1 LAEIEASR
9 PTSIAIVRQR
19 TVIFRNANVFYRLGG
34 ERLSVTDDGQ
44 RNEEGRR
51 YRSLFEEYRAILRKP
66 RTPTGDNGVFQQ

>member
-19 TVIFRNANVFYRLGG
+19 TAIFRTANVFYKLGG

-44 RNEEGRR
+44 RNEEDRNH
-51 YRSLFEEYRAILRKP
+51 RSLL
-66 RTPTGDNGVFQQ
+66 VV